1 MIHLLN
7 ISGILP
13 SKIVDTEW
21 LDSTEIMGAVDWT
34 LTAQIQHLLH
44 LFISNFSPKYFFDY
58 KSFVENLD
66 FALLIYLIK
75 IN

>member
-13 SKIVDTEW
+13 SKIIDTEW

-34 LTAQIQHLLH
+34 LTAEIQHLLH
-44 LFISNFSPKYFFDY
+44 LFLSYFFTQI
-58 KSFVENLD
+58 FLR
-66 FALLIYLIK
+66 L
-75 IN
+75 

>member
-13 SKIVDTEW
+13 SKIIDTEW

-34 LTAQIQHLLH
+34 MTVHIQHILH
-44 LFISNFSPKYFFDY
+44 LFISYFF
-58 KSFVENLD
+58 N
-66 FALLIYLIK
+66 K
-75 IN
+75 IFFRL

>member
-13 SKIVDTEW
+13 SKIIYTEW

-44 LFISNFSPKYFFDY
+44 LFISYFFTQI
-58 KSFVENLD
+58 FLR
-66 FALLIYLIK
+66 L
-75 IN
+75 